1 MPQRYNFWH
10 HMNFRLLRAVF
21 HAPCPPRCS
30 CGQLERHR
38 WTASP
43 APASPGCYE
52 AQVLGGDDRQVVGT
66 KQFCELDV
74 FTGGVLMLAYVQILL
89 TDGSAVESH

>member
-1 MPQRYNFWH
+1 M
-10 HMNFRLLRAVF
+10 
-21 HAPCPPRCS
+21 
-30 CGQLERHR
+30 
-38 WTASP
+38 
-43 APASPGCYE
+43 
-52 AQVLGGDDRQVVGT
+52 LGGDDRQVVGT